1 MTNDEEGL
9 RGCWFAG
16 TVDERAPGHA
26 LVAELEDDEAP
37 GEPLR
42 EWFPLPPGVPG
53 AGALGGEPDDGRPR
67 HVGPGFVL
75 RPQPSA
81 TVRAPLAC
89 GSGRVTQ
96 ADLAQGLLARSQ
108 WLQPAV
114 HCVTLFAKGVIRERD
129 LESVC
134 FVGLMSGHASM
145 P

>member
-16 TVDERAPGHA
+16 TIDERAPGHA
-26 LVAELEDDEAP
+26 LVAYAELEDDEAP

-81 TVRAPLAC
+81 TVRAPLAL
-89 GSGRVTQ
+89 GSG
-96 ADLAQGLLARSQ
+96 
-108 WLQPAV
+108 
-114 HCVTLFAKGVIRERD
+114 
-129 LESVC
+129 
-134 FVGLMSGHASM
+134 
-145 P
+145 